1 MTFLDLPKTSKG
13 FTALKPITIQVDGS
27 ATPPRKIARLEND
40 SYVSASRSMSQKE
53 GRSDTPTVLEGWIDR
68 SVPLHLGLAEIL
80 ADVSRSSIC
89 STESAS
95 EERTVR
101 IFSNKLYQSL
111 MDIGA
116 VAISHSWCSQIW
128 SFPTPKLPFA
138 FDQVSMTGSRQSVS
152 LSKSLCFL
160 SSFSIC
166 LFIFIDKTISL
177 VLPSVLWSPTFQH
190 TPNTYLFSKLTTWT

>member
-1 MTFLDLPKTSKG
+1 MVW
-13 FTALKPITIQVDGS
+13 TASCESVGS
-27 ATPPRKIARLEND
+27 
-40 SYVSASRSMSQKE
+40 SAHF
-53 GRSDTPTVLEGWIDR
+53 EGWIDR
-68 SVPLHLGLAEIL
+68 SVPLLLGLAEIL
-80 ADVSRSSIC
+80 ADVPRSSIC

-101 IFSNKLYQSL
+101 IISNKLYQFL
-111 MDIGA
+111 INIGA
-116 VAISHSWCSQIW
+116 VAISRSWCSQIW
-128 SFPTPKLPFA
+128 SFSTPKLPFA